1 MFQTGLT
8 NRGTTS
14 AEANEDLDVPT
25 TTIKNGEVTTDRED
39 KTNPGAKDAE
49 GHGNNP
55 EQMKERLAMM
65 EQILKEKTT
74 QTLAKSKLVANFQ
87 KYKENAKVKTWKQVH

>member
-14 AEANEDLDVPT
+14 AEANEDIDVPAT
-25 TTIKNGEVTTDRED
+25 KNGDTTTDRED
-39 KTNPGAKDAE
+39 KTPGAKDAE
-49 GHGNNP
+49 SLGKNP
-55 EQMKERLAMM
+55 EKMKERLAVM
-65 EQILKEKTT
+65 EHILREKTT

-87 KYKENAKVKTWKQVH
+87 KYKESAKVKTWKQVH